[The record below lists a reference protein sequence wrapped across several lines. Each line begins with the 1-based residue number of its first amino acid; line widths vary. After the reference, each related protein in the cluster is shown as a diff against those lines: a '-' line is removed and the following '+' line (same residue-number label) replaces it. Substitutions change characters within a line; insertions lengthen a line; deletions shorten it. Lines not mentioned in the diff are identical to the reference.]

1 MFIFP
6 LFSQVTF
13 SMTQPVSSEEHD
25 NLFRATE
32 EFKKYQE
39 NIVPETPLASEP
51 ITDIDGN
58 QIGWYIQYEVMVVN
72 NDSIVKNTVGLEL
85 TPIEKVS
92 SLLTYIYTDESDETE
107 IILTDYSKIATDK
120 NAISKFFDVTHI
132 IFASPCNLFVSGD
145 KKLITKCEM
154 IYNFL
159 GISTKIIYLE
169 DIGNDLFKKLD
180 KILKENLKS

>member
-1 MFIFP
+1 
-6 LFSQVTF
+6 
-13 SMTQPVSSEEHD
+13 MTQPVSSEEHD

-72 NDSIVKNTVGLEL
+72 NDSIVKNTVVLEL

-120 NAISKFFDVTHI
+120 KVYIVDVDTSEI
-132 IFASPCNLFVSGD
+132 L
-145 KKLITKCEM
+145 
-154 IYNFL
+154 Y
-159 GISTKIIYLE
+159 
-169 DIGNDLFKKLD
+169 DIEID
-180 KILKENLKS
+180 ENLLDVAQEIDHQKQEAIRYAGRKGKRKYLLRECSKS

>member
-1 MFIFP
+1 
-6 LFSQVTF
+6 
-13 SMTQPVSSEEHD
+13 MTQPVSSEEHD

-72 NDSIVKNTVGLEL
+72 NDSIVKNTVGLVL

-120 NAISKFFDVTHI
+120 K
-132 IFASPCNLFVSGD
+132 
-145 KKLITKCEM
+145 
-154 IYNFL
+154 Y
-159 GISTKIIYLE
+159 
-169 DIGNDLFKKLD
+169 
-180 KILKENLKS
+180 ILWM

>member
-1 MFIFP
+1 MEDKNEKEGLFFTFVDCSVYFP

-72 NDSIVKNTVGLEL
+72 NDSIVK
-85 TPIEKVS
+85 IQ
-92 SLLTYIYTDESDETE
+92 
-107 IILTDYSKIATDK
+107 
-120 NAISKFFDVTHI
+120 
-132 IFASPCNLFVSGD
+132 
-145 KKLITKCEM
+145 
-154 IYNFL
+154 
-159 GISTKIIYLE
+159 
-169 DIGNDLFKKLD
+169 
-180 KILKENLKS
+180 

>member
-1 MFIFP
+1 
-6 LFSQVTF
+6 
-13 SMTQPVSSEEHD
+13 MTQPVSSEEHD

-92 SLLTYIYTDESDETE
+92 SLLT
-107 IILTDYSKIATDK
+107 
-120 NAISKFFDVTHI
+120 
-132 IFASPCNLFVSGD
+132 
-145 KKLITKCEM
+145 
-154 IYNFL
+154 
-159 GISTKIIYLE
+159 
-169 DIGNDLFKKLD
+169 
-180 KILKENLKS
+180 